1 MWRVGHLE
9 GAVMSRRSGRLLSIA
24 TAIATATA
32 AVVAGSLLAQPA
44 AAHHQCSESLIPAPK
59 TGTLVASCID
69 SGQVVD
75 PPGSDS
81 PGQGA
86 ATIWID
92 MNQDQIAFEVHT
104 VGLTL
109 PIHGSIV
116 HEGDVGDPGPE
127 RFTLFGRIMEEN
139 PTGCSGMLDPE
150 LRDLLQKS
158 KPFYLEIYDDLW
170 RDGAIRGQLEY
181 VDQSG
186 SPPPGVCGS

>member
-1 MWRVGHLE
+1 
-9 GAVMSRRSGRLLSIA
+9 MSRRSGRLRRLLSVA
-24 TAIATATA
+24 TVA
-32 AVVAGSLLAQPA
+32 AVASSLLAQPA
-44 AAHHQCSESLIPAPK
+44 AADHQCSESLIPAPK
-59 TGTLVASCID
+59 TGTLVASCMD
-69 SGQVVD
+69 ASQVVD

-104 VGLTL
+104 AGLTV
-109 PIHGSIV
+109 PIHGSLV
-116 HEGDVGDPGPE
+116 YEGDEGQTGPE
-127 RFTLFGRIMEEN
+127 RYTLFGRILDEN
-139 PTGCSGMLDPE
+139 PTGCNFGLDPE

-181 VDQSG
+181 VDKSG
-186 SPPPGVCGS
+186 GPLRVSATVSRQPRP